1 MKFEFEDKTKAQVE
15 QEEQA
20 RLEAIKRL
28 EAQIENVQARG
39 EKRIKYI
46 IVDEVEYNLLKET
59 RRFHRLEVEENIPDE
74 RGQLKGVKKATYLYH
89 PIVVEAKKTV

>member
-28 EAQIENVQARG
+28 EAQIENVQTRG

-59 RRFHRLEVEENIPDE
+59 RRFHRLEVQENIPDE
-74 RGQLKGVKKATYLYH
+74 RGQLKGVKKATYINH
-89 PIVVEAKKTV
+89 PIVVEANKQ

>member
-46 IVDEVEYNLLKET
+46 IVDEVEYNLLKEA
-59 RRFHRLEVEENIPDE
+59 RRFHRLEVEENIPDG
-74 RGQLKGVKKATYLYH
+74 RGQLKGVKKATYINH
-89 PIVVEAKKTV
+89 PIVVEAKKQ

>member
-46 IVDEVEYNLLKET
+46 IVDEVEYNLLK
-59 RRFHRLEVEENIPDE
+59 
-74 RGQLKGVKKATYLYH
+74 
-89 PIVVEAKKTV
+89 

>member
-59 RRFHRLEVEENIPDE
+59 RRFHRLEVQENIRDE
-74 RGQLKGVKKATYLYH
+74 RGQLKGVKKATYSYH
-89 PIVVEAKKTV
+89 PIVVEAKKQ

>member
-39 EKRIKYI
+39 EKRIKNI
-46 IVDEVEYNLLKET
+46 IVDEVEYNLLKQT
-59 RRFHRLEVEENIPDE
+59 RFFSKLDAEENIPDE

-89 PIVVEAKKTV
+89 PIVVEAKKQ

>member
-1 MKFEFEDKTKAQVE
+1 MKFEFVDKTRDEEA

-20 RLEAIKRL
+20 RLDAIKRL

-59 RRFHRLEVEENIPDE
+59 RRFHRLEVEETIPGFA
-74 RGQLKGVKKATYLYH
+74 GQLKGVKKATYLYH
-89 PIVVEAKKTV
+89 PIVVEANKQ

>member
-28 EAQIENVQARG
+28 EAQIENVQVMG

-74 RGQLKGVKKATYLYH
+74 RGQLKGVKKATYIYH
-89 PIVVEAKKTV
+89 PIVVEANKTV

>member
-39 EKRIKYI
+39 EKRIKNI
-46 IVDEVEYNLLKET
+46 IVDEVEYNLLKQT
-59 RRFHRLEVEENIPDE
+59 RFFSKLDAEENIPDE
-74 RGQLKGVKKATYLYH
+74 RGQLKGVKKATYLNH
-89 PIVVEAKKTV
+89 PIVVEAKKQ